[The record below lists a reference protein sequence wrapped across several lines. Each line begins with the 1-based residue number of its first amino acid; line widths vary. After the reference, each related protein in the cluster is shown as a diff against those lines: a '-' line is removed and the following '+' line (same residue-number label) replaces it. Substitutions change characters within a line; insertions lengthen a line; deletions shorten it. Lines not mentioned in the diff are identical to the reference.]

1 MIEEEPERIS
11 EFKNITRLF
20 SLSILIIFGIFIYSL
35 KSNLTNI
42 PEIQFYD
49 NQTLKLLMPSK
60 QCKFPNHK
68 TLFFTSNLRNNSNEI
83 NNQYNIIE
91 YKNKKNSFVTYYM
104 GDEEYEQYEDLF
116 SNHSL
121 IKSENLFGDN
131 NFYLSKRSVNLMR
144 KNSKILNVNIFKKYY
159 RFFGYQVLMKD
170 TLYKNYLKIKNEFS
184 EDYNFMPETYYYP
197 DDKYIIYEKFW
208 NYTLN
213 INDLWF
219 VKPAHRWGGR
229 GIKILESLDK
239 IEKETYLI
247 NKYITNLDLI
257 NNKKY
262 DLRLYVLVTGLKPL
276 RIYLNREGLIRIA
289 SRNFSLDISNIKDR
303 YVHLTNTGVNSK
315 SKEFIIPNNDD
326 NEQAN
331 IWNFHTYERYL
342 KKINVDYNK
351 IKDKIKDIIIKSMI
365 SVYKN
370 LTMELS
376 ENNLNDINF
385 FDVLGY
391 DIIITNTYEP
401 ILLEI
406 NSGPSI
412 VTYNELDKPIKT
424 NLLVDILN
432 IVGITPFS
440 KNFFFN
446 KKQKFEINAEFN
458 VNKALCELS
467 RPRGDLEL
475 IFPLK
480 ENINIYKKFFKNKN
494 NKENEIFWAEIE
506 SGG

>member
-1 MIEEEPERIS
+1 
-11 EFKNITRLF
+11 
-20 SLSILIIFGIFIYSL
+20 
-35 KSNLTNI
+35 
-42 PEIQFYD
+42 
-49 NQTLKLLMPSK
+49 
-60 QCKFPNHK
+60 
-68 TLFFTSNLRNNSNEI
+68 
-83 NNQYNIIE
+83 
-91 YKNKKNSFVTYYM
+91 M

-197 DDKYIIYEKFW
+197 DDKYIIYEKFR

-213 INDLWF
+213 INDLWL

-289 SRNFSLDISNIKDR
+289 SRNFSLDISNIKER

-326 NEQAN
+326 SEQAN

-351 IKDKIKDIIIKSMI
+351 IKYKIRDLIIESWS

-376 ENNLNDINF
+376 ENN
-385 FDVLGY
+385 
-391 DIIITNTYEP
+391 
-401 ILLEI
+401 
-406 NSGPSI
+406 
-412 VTYNELDKPIKT
+412 
-424 NLLVDILN
+424 
-432 IVGITPFS
+432 
-440 KNFFFN
+440 
-446 KKQKFEINAEFN
+446 
-458 VNKALCELS
+458 
-467 RPRGDLEL
+467 
-475 IFPLK
+475 
-480 ENINIYKKFFKNKN
+480 
-494 NKENEIFWAEIE
+494 
-506 SGG
+506 

>member
-1 MIEEEPERIS
+1 M
-11 EFKNITRLF
+11 
-20 SLSILIIFGIFIYSL
+20 
-35 KSNLTNI
+35 
-42 PEIQFYD
+42 
-49 NQTLKLLMPSK
+49 
-60 QCKFPNHK
+60 
-68 TLFFTSNLRNNSNEI
+68 
-83 NNQYNIIE
+83 
-91 YKNKKNSFVTYYM
+91 
-104 GDEEYEQYEDLF
+104 
-116 SNHSL
+116 
-121 IKSENLFGDN
+121 
-131 NFYLSKRSVNLMR
+131 
-144 KNSKILNVNIFKKYY
+144 
-159 RFFGYQVLMKD
+159 
-170 TLYKNYLKIKNEFS
+170 
-184 EDYNFMPETYYYP
+184 
-197 DDKYIIYEKFW
+197 
-208 NYTLN
+208 
-213 INDLWF
+213 
-219 VKPAHRWGGR
+219 
-229 GIKILESLDK
+229 
-239 IEKETYLI
+239 
-247 NKYITNLDLI
+247 DLI

-326 NEQAN
+326 SEQAN

>member
-1 MIEEEPERIS
+1 MIEEETERIT
-11 EFKNITRLF
+11 EFKSITRLF
-20 SLSILIIFGIFIYSL
+20 SLSIMIMIVIIITSL

-42 PEIQFYD
+42 PEIELYKK
-49 NQTLKLLMPSK
+49 QTLKLLSPSK

-68 TLFFTSNLRNNSNEI
+68 TLFFTSPIRNNSKELY
-83 NNQYNIIE
+83 QRYDIE
-91 YKNKKNSFVTYYM
+91 KYKNKKNSFMTYYM
-104 GDEEYEQYEDLF
+104 GDDEYEQYQDLF
-116 SNHSL
+116 SNHGL
-121 IKSENLFGDN
+121 IKSENIFGDN
-131 NFYLSKRSVNLMR
+131 NLYLSKRSVNLMR
-144 KNSKILNVNIFKKYY
+144 QNSKILNVNIFKKYY

-170 TLYKNYLKIKNEFS
+170 TLYINYLKMKKEFK
-184 EDYNFMPETYYYP
+184 EDYDFMPETYYYP
-197 DDKYIIYEKFW
+197 NDKYIINKKFR
-208 NYTLN
+208 NYKLKLD
-213 INDLWF
+213 DLWF
-219 VKPAHRWGGR
+219 VKPAHKWGGR
-229 GIKILESLDK
+229 GIKILESLDQ
-239 IEKETYLI
+239 IEKESFLI

-276 RIYLNREGLIRIA
+276 RIYLNQEGLIRIA
-289 SRNFSLDISNIKDR
+289 SRNFSLDMNNIKDR

-326 NEQAN
+326 SEQAN

-351 IKDKIKDIIIKSMI
+351 IKGKIKDIIIKSMI

-494 NKENEIFWAEIE
+494 NKENELFWAEIE

>member
-1 MIEEEPERIS
+1 M
-11 EFKNITRLF
+11 
-20 SLSILIIFGIFIYSL
+20 
-35 KSNLTNI
+35 
-42 PEIQFYD
+42 
-49 NQTLKLLMPSK
+49 
-60 QCKFPNHK
+60 
-68 TLFFTSNLRNNSNEI
+68 
-83 NNQYNIIE
+83 
-91 YKNKKNSFVTYYM
+91 
-104 GDEEYEQYEDLF
+104 
-116 SNHSL
+116 
-121 IKSENLFGDN
+121 
-131 NFYLSKRSVNLMR
+131 
-144 KNSKILNVNIFKKYY
+144 
-159 RFFGYQVLMKD
+159 
-170 TLYKNYLKIKNEFS
+170 
-184 EDYNFMPETYYYP
+184 
-197 DDKYIIYEKFW
+197 
-208 NYTLN
+208 
-213 INDLWF
+213 
-219 VKPAHRWGGR
+219 
-229 GIKILESLDK
+229 
-239 IEKETYLI
+239 
-247 NKYITNLDLI
+247 DLI

-276 RIYLNREGLIRIA
+276 RIYLNQEGLIRIA

-326 NEQAN
+326 SENAN
-331 IWNFHTYERYL
+331 IWNLHTYERYL

-376 ENNLNDINF
+376 ENNLNDVNF
-385 FDVLGY
+385 FDVLGF

-412 VTYNELDKPIKT
+412 VMYNELDKPIKT
-424 NLLVDILN
+424 NLLVDTLN

-446 KKQKFEINAEFN
+446 KKQKFEINTEFY
-458 VNKALCELS
+458 VNNAFCELS
-467 RPRGDLEL
+467 RPRGDFEL

-494 NKENEIFWAEIE
+494 NKENEIFWTEIE